1 MAYPL
6 FKACTR
12 APMLLGVPLRAGACV
27 FMAVVLVALMSSMF
41 VMIAILPIWLI
52 MRSIAKH
59 DDKQFNLIYC
69 WFTTKALY
77 PKSLKNLWGNAT
89 SYNPNTDHLS
99 RLKK

>member
-12 APMLLGVPLRAGACV
+12 APMLLGVPLRAGLVV
-27 FMAVVLVALMSSMF
+27 FMAVVLIALMSSIF
-41 VMIAILPIWLI
+41 VIIAIVPIWLI
-52 MRSIAKH
+52 MREIAKK

>member
-27 FMAVVLVALMSSMF
+27 FMIIVLLALCTSMF
-41 VMIAILPIWLI
+41 VILSILLVWPI
-52 MRSIAKH
+52 MREIAKH
-59 DDKQFNLIYC
+59 DDKQFNLIFC
-69 WFTTKALY
+69 WLKTKALY
-77 PKSLKNLWGNAT
+77 PRSLKNLWGNAT